1 MLEVVVF
8 FALVATSG
16 AIPQEY
22 KMKKEVQAEG
32 PLPFLQ
38 FTNGGIRVNFGGY
51 HAEAGLGGL
60 LGDSRAGGGLH
71 ASAGT
76 PFGAHAS
83 AGLGGLL
90 GGDSGT
96 AGGGLH
102 ARAGLGNGR
111 PEAAAGLGG
120 ILDGSANPEARAA
133 GGLYA
138 GATAGN
144 AAAFTKNVQV
154 IDRKKSAQFQKVKVV
169 PAAFPNTGGSA
180 TAAASASSQASANTI
195 EKQKDLNVQP
205 IQEVSAPAVSQAELF
220 GGLYA
225 GADTG
230 VAVSKTVH
238 KVHVPVSKI
247 VVEKEIISAAPV
259 VASAG
264 IQGEVNTDAMTGKHL
279 TIRSYI
285 NKYIQ

>member
-96 AGGGLH
+96 AGNNIVQKQQS
-102 ARAGLGNGR
+102 AKM
-111 PEAAAGLGG
+111 G
-120 ILDGSANPEARAA
+120 IP
-133 GGLYA
+133 
-138 GATAGN
+138 
-144 AAAFTKNVQV
+144 
-154 IDRKKSAQFQKVKVV
+154 
-169 PAAFPNTGGSA
+169 
-180 TAAASASSQASANTI
+180 
-195 EKQKDLNVQP
+195 
-205 IQEVSAPAVSQAELF
+205 
-220 GGLYA
+220 
-225 GADTG
+225 
-230 VAVSKTVH
+230 
-238 KVHVPVSKI
+238 
-247 VVEKEIISAAPV
+247 
-259 VASAG
+259 
-264 IQGEVNTDAMTGKHL
+264 
-279 TIRSYI
+279 TIRKTAHVS
-285 NKYIQ
+285 